1 MNIHEIQSIV
11 KMLNDNRIRLC
22 CSAFVVTENI
32 PDRVLLV
39 RKGTAIF
46 PGITVR

>member
-1 MNIHEIQSIV
+1 MHTSI
-11 KMLNDNRIRLC
+11 KNERCCLF

-39 RKGTAIF
+39 RKGSAEF
-46 PGITVR
+46 PRITVRYNSR